1 MTRTNR
7 PAGRTTRRGANLTAS
22 LVATGVVV
30 VALLMVLQ
38 GYYHCSEALKRT
50 QNRSRA
56 LMVLESQA
64 ETIRAAGFGALPPV
78 GQHAMPAEALQGLPG
93 ASGSLIVKDGPSRDM
108 RLVTLDL
115 QWRDGDQPVG
125 ESEILFAMSKHGLD
139 P

>member
-93 ASGSLIVKDGPSRDM
+93 ASGSLILRFCCRRLRRGGPLLGTGW
-108 RLVTLDL
+108 RLRWWGRL
-115 QWRDGDQPVG
+115 R
-125 ESEILFAMSKHGLD
+125 AA
-139 P
+139 